1 MEQLPSINIKLDIDI
16 FKSKYICIFKELK
29 EELTKIIKDQTD
41 ISNLF
46 NSEINI
52 KEMEK
57 LNNYI
62 PILKKNVL
70 KGQKILIV
78 MLWSYEIFEN
88 ENKAIHPKYIKKP
101 FIENN
106 NCIKTATDYFGIEIE
121 IADDYE
127 TALEQLKENENGK
140 CKFFAIWVI
149 CGPKINRVPN
159 PKGDP
164 TLINNFIKVLQIFW
178 NNGGSIADGEPLFFK

>member
-1 MEQLPSINIKLDIDI
+1 MEQLPSININSDINI

-46 NSEINI
+46 NPEINI

-57 LNNYI
+57 LNKYD

-78 MLWSYEIFEN
+78 MLWSYEMFEN

-127 TALEQLKENENGK
+127 TALEQ
-140 CKFFAIWVI
+140 FFCSLGYLWT
-149 CGPKINRVPN
+149 KN
-159 PKGDP
+159 
-164 TLINNFIKVLQIFW
+164 
-178 NNGGSIADGEPLFFK
+178 